1 MKRIHSFKKNRNVR
15 WLIELVV
22 LLYAA
27 QLPTVLLISIN
38 ALMKFNT
45 NIECVKA
52 KKKKRPVLLNAK
64 KQRKFLKKKKNFFFQ
79 RKRKVIFAHRSI
91 YQLQGIINDT

>member
-52 KKKKRPVLLNAK
+52 KKKKKKTRLVKRKKAK
-64 KQRKFLKKKKNFFFQ
+64 KIFEKKKKFLFPTQAKGDFC
-79 RKRKVIFAHRSI
+79 S
-91 YQLQGIINDT
+91 